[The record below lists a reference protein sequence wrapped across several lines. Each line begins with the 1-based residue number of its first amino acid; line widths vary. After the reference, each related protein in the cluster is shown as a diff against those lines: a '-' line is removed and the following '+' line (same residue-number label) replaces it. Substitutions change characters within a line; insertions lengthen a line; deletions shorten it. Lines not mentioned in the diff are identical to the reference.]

1 MKKLGLVGGI
11 SWVPTIDYYRI
22 INEGVNARLGGLN
35 FAECAIVS
43 VNFADFVRNNTAGD
57 WDATAVLLATA
68 AEELKRAGAEG
79 IVLCANTAHAVADRV
94 EQQVGLP
101 VIHVVDATAAAIRAR
116 GLTRVGLLGTQFTME
131 LPFYRERL
139 QSHGIEM
146 RVPDTQ
152 SERDFIQATI
162 RDELGRGVILAETK
176 RRYLQAIDDLTARG
190 AQGIILGCT
199 ELPLILGQSDVTV
212 PVFDTT
218 RIHAE
223 AAVEFALSS

>member
-11 SWVPTIDYYRI
+11 SWVSTIDYYRI

-223 AAVEFALSS
+223 AAIEFALSS